1 MTRTIKGFVLGFF
14 LGGAL
19 FFIPA
24 IASMAQVEKQIGK
37 FVGSFKCRVVEMQE
51 MDLWEGKLLVKSKK
65 LNLSFLITAK
75 DPGTYEVC
83 PVGAG
88 VSRLKD
94 VPKK

>member
-1 MTRTIKGFVLGFF
+1 
-14 LGGAL
+14 
-19 FFIPA
+19 
-24 IASMAQVEKQIGK
+24 
-37 FVGSFKCRVVEMQE
+37 MQE